1 MRPRIQLLS
10 PDLIGRI
17 LREAFELLM
26 SPGVRVGSAV
36 VELLR
41 SAGVKVDVA
50 AGFADNVADSDAVAH
65 IPESLVRQCL
75 ASAPRDFYLFNRQG
89 EKAVHY
95 GGDDVHFDPGSCCV
109 QMLDPDTLEARP
121 SETRDLVR
129 IVQVTETLPQ
139 FAAQS
144 TAVVCSDARSD
155 ALLSNGASNGNQA
168 PSAIGDLYRLFVV
181 LQHSDKPV
189 VTGSFSAAGLQGM
202 IDLLAADSGSPDKLR
217 QQPRA
222 IFDVCPSPP
231 LNWSDFGSH
240 NLLDLARAG
249 VPAEIVS
256 MPLAGGT
263 APVTLAGSV
272 TQHAAETLAGI
283 TLHQLAAPGS
293 PVVWGGAPAI
303 FDMRTGGAPMGAVE
317 TAMLN
322 MACAEIGKHLGLPTH
337 GYLVATDSKLV
348 DAQAGAESAR
358 SATLGA
364 LAGINMISG
373 AGMLESLACFSV
385 EKLVIDAES
394 IASAYRLARGIEV
407 RSNEVRSNEV
417 RDEVRGDAFG
427 DDARGEKIPRE
438 TLATAMFAQIGHS
451 GEFLKLKETR
461 ALFRQEQHLP
471 SPVIDRSARGS
482 EPARDVFTRART
494 RVDELVSKYR
504 KPSLSEDVLRK
515 FQAIVDREAD
525 RAAVEGTDSAK
536 NVGAAQ
542 TTK

>member
-1 MRPRIQLLS
+1 MRPRVQLLS
-10 PDLIGRI
+10 PELIGRI

-26 SPGVRVGSAV
+26 NPGVRVGSAV

-41 SAGVKVDVA
+41 SAGVEVGV
-50 AGFADNVADSDAVAH
+50 ADNDGVAR
-65 IPESLVRQCL
+65 IPESLVRRCL
-75 ASAPRDFYLFNRQG
+75 ASTPRGFCLYNRQG

-109 QMLDPDTLEARP
+109 QMLDPETLEARQ

-144 TAVVCSDARSD
+144 TAVVCSDA
-155 ALLSNGASNGNQA
+155 
-168 PSAIGDLYRLFVV
+168 PTAIGDLYRLFIV

-222 IFDVCPSPP
+222 VFDVCPSPP
-231 LNWSDFGSH
+231 LNWSEFGSH

-249 VPAEIVS
+249 VPAQIVS

-283 TLHQLAAPGS
+283 TLHQLAGPGS
-293 PVVWGGAPAI
+293 PIVWGGAPAI

-322 MACAEIGKHLGLPTH
+322 LACAEVGKHLGLPTH
-337 GYLVATDSKLV
+337 GYLVATDSKFV

-358 SATLGA
+358 SAMLGA

-394 IASAYRLARGIEV
+394 IASAQRLTRGIE
-407 RSNEVRSNEV
+407 
-417 RDEVRGDAFG
+417 
-427 DDARGEKIPRE
+427 ARGE
-438 TLATAMFAQIGHS
+438 TLATAMFAQTGLS

-461 ALFRQEQHLP
+461 ALFRQEQYLP
-471 SPVIDRSARGS
+471 SPVIDRGGDRSARGS
-482 EPARDVFTRART
+482 EPPADVFTRART

-504 KPSLSEDVLRK
+504 KPSLPEDVLRK
-515 FQAIVDREAD
+515 FQAIVNREAD
-525 RAAVEGTDSAK
+525 RAGVAAGLPK
-536 NVGAAQ
+536 N
-542 TTK
+542 

>member
-10 PDLIGRI
+10 TELIERI

-41 SAGVKVDVA
+41 SAGVDVGTATGA
-50 AGFADNVADSDAVAH
+50 ATNVTSGERVAH
-65 IPESLVRQCL
+65 IPEKLVRECL
-75 ASAPRDFYLFNRQG
+75 ASASPDFYLYDRKG

-109 QMLDPDTLEARP
+109 QVLDPETLEARS
-121 SETRDLVR
+121 SETRDLMR
-129 IVQVTETLPQ
+129 IVQVTEMLPE

-144 TAVVCSDARSD
+144 TAIVCSDAITVD
-155 ALLSNGASNGNQA
+155 GKVND
-168 PSAIGDLYRLFVV
+168 AIGDLYRLFIV

-217 QQPRA
+217 QKPRA
-222 IFDVCPSPP
+222 VFDVCPSPP
-231 LNWSDFGSH
+231 LNWSEFGSH

-272 TQHAAETLAGI
+272 TQHAAEVLAGI
-283 TLHQLAAPGS
+283 TLHQLARPGS

-322 MACAEIGKHLGLPTH
+322 MACAEVGKHLGLPTH

-348 DAQAGAESAR
+348 DAQAGAESGR
-358 SATLGA
+358 SAMLGA

-385 EKLVIDAES
+385 EKLVIDAEW
-394 IASAYRLARGIEV
+394 IASAQRLARGIEV
-407 RSNEVRSNEV
+407 PSEQVHDQEAS
-417 RDEVRGDAFG
+417 A
-427 DDARGEKIPRE
+427 
-438 TLATAMFAQIGHS
+438 TLATAMFAKTGLS

-461 ALFRQEQHLP
+461 SLFRREQHLP
-471 SPVIDRSARGS
+471 SNVIDRSARGS
-482 EPARDVFTRART
+482 EPPSDIIRRARS
-494 RVDELVSKYR
+494 RVDELLSKYQN
-504 KPSLSEDVLRK
+504 PSLPEEVLRE
-515 FQAIVDREAD
+515 FRAIVRREAD
-525 RAAVEGTDSAK
+525 RETDRAGVAAAFPSSSGD
-536 NVGAAQ
+536 
-542 TTK
+542 

>member
-1 MRPRIQLLS
+1 MRPRIHLLS
-10 PDLIGRI
+10 ANLIGRI
-17 LREAFELLM
+17 LGEAFELLM
-26 SPGVRVGSAV
+26 NPGVRVGSPPV
-36 VELLR
+36 VELLQ
-41 SAGVKVDVA
+41 SAGVEVGVA
-50 AGFADNVADSDAVAH
+50 ASDGVAR
-65 IPESLVRQCL
+65 IPEPLVRQCL
-75 ASAPRDFYLFNRQG
+75 ASAPRDFYLYSRQG

-109 QMLDPDTLEARP
+109 QILDPDTQEARP

-129 IVQVTETLPQ
+129 IVQVTETLPE

-144 TAVVCSDARSD
+144 TAVVCSDA
-155 ALLSNGASNGNQA
+155 
-168 PSAIGDLYRLFVV
+168 PSAIGDLYRLLVV

-202 IDLLAADSGSPDKLR
+202 IDLLVADSGSRDKLH
-217 QQPRA
+217 QKPRA
-222 IFDVCPSPP
+222 VFDVCPSPP
-231 LNWSDFGSH
+231 LNWSEFGSH

-249 VPAEIVS
+249 VPAEIVA

-272 TQHAAETLAGI
+272 TQHAAEVLAGI
-283 TLHQLAAPGS
+283 TLHQLAGPGS

-303 FDMRTGGAPMGAVE
+303 FDMRTGGAPLGAVE

-322 MACAEIGKHLGLPTH
+322 MACAEVGKHLGLPTH
-337 GYLVATDSKLV
+337 GYLVATDSKFV

-358 SATLGA
+358 SAMLGA

-373 AGMLESLACFSV
+373 AGMLESLACHSV

-394 IASAYRLARGIEV
+394 IASAQRLARGIEI
-407 RSNEVRSNEV
+407 RG
-417 RDEVRGDAFG
+417 DEVRGDG
-427 DDARGEKIPRE
+427 VRGE
-438 TLATAMFAQIGHS
+438 TLATAMFAQTGLS

-461 ALFRQEQHLP
+461 ALFRQEQYLP

-482 EPARDVFTRART
+482 EPPSDVFTRART

-504 KPSLSEDVLRK
+504 KPSLPEDVLRK
-515 FQAIVDREAD
+515 FQAIVEREAD
-525 RAAVEGTDSAK
+525 RAGV
-536 NVGAAQ
+536 AAALPRN
-542 TTK
+542 

>member
-10 PDLIGRI
+10 PELIARI

-26 SPGVRVGSAV
+26 NPGVRVGSAA

-41 SAGVKVDVA
+41 SAGDAVEVEVEV
-50 AGFADNVADSDAVAH
+50 ADNHGVAR
-65 IPESLVRQCL
+65 IPERLVQQCL
-75 ASAPRDFYLFNRQG
+75 ASAPHDFYLYNRQG

-109 QMLDPDTLEARP
+109 QMLDPETLEARP

-144 TAVVCSDARSD
+144 TAVVCSDA
-155 ALLSNGASNGNQA
+155 LLSNELYNDACNGKHA
-168 PSAIGDLYRLFVV
+168 PGAIGDLYRLFVV

-189 VTGSFSAAGLQGM
+189 VTGSFSAAGLEGM
-202 IDLLAADSGSPDKLR
+202 IDLLAADSGSPDRLR

-222 IFDVCPSPP
+222 VFDVCPSPP
-231 LNWSDFGSH
+231 LNWSEFGSH
-240 NLLDLARAG
+240 NLIDLARAG

-283 TLHQLAAPGS
+283 TLHQLAAPGA
-293 PVVWGGAPAI
+293 PIVWGGAPAI

-322 MACAEIGKHLGLPTH
+322 MACAEVGKHLGLPTH

-358 SATLGA
+358 SAMLGA

-394 IASAYRLARGIEV
+394 IASAYRLARGIELGSDKV
-407 RSNEVRSNEV
+407 P
-417 RDEVRGDAFG
+417 A
-427 DDARGEKIPRE
+427 E
-438 TLATAMFAQIGHS
+438 TLATAMFAQIGLS

-482 EPARDVFTRART
+482 EPASDVLTRART

-504 KPSLSEDVLRK
+504 KPSLSEDLLRK
-515 FQAIVDREAD
+515 FQAIVDHEAD
-525 RAAVEGTDSAK
+525 RAGVEEAESGN
-536 NVGAAQ
+536 NVGAAPA
-542 TTK
+542 TK

>member
-10 PDLIGRI
+10 PELIGRI

-26 SPGVRVGSAV
+26 NPGVRMGSAPV

-41 SAGVKVDVA
+41 SAGVEVGVA
-50 AGFADNVADSDAVAH
+50 NNVANNDGVAR
-65 IPESLVRQCL
+65 IPEPLVRQCL
-75 ASAPRDFYLFNRQG
+75 ASAPRDFYLYNRQG

-109 QMLDPDTLEARP
+109 QVLDPDTLEARQ

-129 IVQVTETLPQ
+129 IVQVAEALPQ

-144 TAVVCSDARSD
+144 TAVVCNEND
-155 ALLSNGASNGNQA
+155 A
-168 PSAIGDLYRLFVV
+168 PSAIGDLYRLLVV

-202 IDLLAADSGSPDKLR
+202 IDLLAADSGSPENLR
-217 QQPRA
+217 QKPRA
-222 IFDVCPSPP
+222 VFDVCPSPP
-231 LNWSDFGSH
+231 LNWSEFGSH

-272 TQHAAETLAGI
+272 TQHAAEVLAGI
-283 TLHQLAAPGS
+283 TLHQLAGPGS
-293 PVVWGGAPAI
+293 PIVWGGAPAI

-322 MACAEIGKHLGLPTH
+322 MACAEVGKHLGLPTH
-337 GYLVATDSKLV
+337 GYLVATDSKFV

-358 SATLGA
+358 SAMLGA

-394 IASAYRLARGIEV
+394 IASAQRLARGIEV
-407 RSNEVRSNEV
+407 S
-417 RDEVRGDAFG
+417 
-427 DDARGEKIPRE
+427 GES
-438 TLATAMFAQIGHS
+438 LATAMFAQTGLS

-461 ALFRQEQHLP
+461 ALFRQEQYLP

-482 EPARDVFTRART
+482 EPPRDVFTRART
-494 RVDELVSKYR
+494 RVDELVSKYQ
-504 KPSLSEDVLRK
+504 KPPLPEDVLRR
-515 FQAIVDREAD
+515 FQDIVDRETQ
-525 RAAVEGTDSAK
+525 RAV
-536 NVGAAQ
+536 AAAALPRN
-542 TTK
+542 

>member
-10 PDLIGRI
+10 PELIGRI

-26 SPGVRVGSAV
+26 NPGVRVGSAPA
-36 VELLR
+36 VELLQ
-41 SAGVKVDVA
+41 SAGVEVNDGVA
-50 AGFADNVADSDAVAH
+50 RL
-65 IPESLVRQCL
+65 PELLVQQCL
-75 ASAPRDFYLFNRQG
+75 ASAPRDFYLYNRQG

-109 QMLDPDTLEARP
+109 QMLDPDTLEAQP
-121 SETRDLVR
+121 SQTRDLVR
-129 IVQVTETLPQ
+129 IVQVTEMLPQ

-144 TAVVCSDARSD
+144 TAVVCND
-155 ALLSNGASNGNQA
+155 A
-168 PSAIGDLYRLFVV
+168 PSTIGDLYRLLVV

-189 VTGSFSAAGLQGM
+189 VTGSFSAAGLEGM

-217 QQPRA
+217 QEPRA
-222 IFDVCPSPP
+222 VFDVCPSPP
-231 LNWSDFGSH
+231 LNWSEFGSH

-249 VPAEIVS
+249 VPAEIVAV
-256 MPLAGGT
+256 PLAGGT

-272 TQHAAETLAGI
+272 TQHAAEVLAGI
-283 TLHQLAAPGS
+283 TLHQLAGPGS

-303 FDMRTGGAPMGAVE
+303 FDMRTGGTPMGAVE

-322 MACAEIGKHLGLPTH
+322 MACAEVGKHLGLPTH
-337 GYLVATDSKLV
+337 GYLVATDSRFV

-358 SATLGA
+358 SAMLGA

-373 AGMLESLACFSV
+373 AGMLESLACHSV

-394 IASAYRLARGIEV
+394 IASAYRLARGI
-407 RSNEVRSNEV
+407 
-417 RDEVRGDAFG
+417 DVRG
-427 DDARGEKIPRE
+427 E
-438 TLATAMFAQIGHS
+438 TLATAMFAQTGLS

-471 SPVIDRSARGS
+471 SPLIDRSARSS
-482 EPARDVFTRART
+482 EPPSDVFMRART
-494 RVDELVSKYR
+494 RVDELVSKYQ
-504 KPSLSEDVLRK
+504 KPSLPEDMLRE

-525 RAAVEGTDSAK
+525 RAGV
-536 NVGAAQ
+536 AAALPRN
-542 TTK
+542 

>member
-1 MRPRIQLLS
+1 MKPRVQLLS
-10 PDLIGRI
+10 AELIDRI

-41 SAGVKVDVA
+41 SAGVKVNNGVA
-50 AGFADNVADSDAVAH
+50 Y
-65 IPESLVRQCL
+65 IPEPLVRQCL
-75 ASAPRDFYLFNRQG
+75 ASAPSDFYLYNRQG

-129 IVQVTETLPQ
+129 IVQVTEMLPQ
-139 FAAQS
+139 FAAQA
-144 TAVVCSDARSD
+144 TAVVCND
-155 ALLSNGASNGNQA
+155 A
-168 PSAIGDLYRLFVV
+168 PSAIGDLYRLFVI

-189 VTGSFSAAGLQGM
+189 ACGAFSAAGLQGM
-202 IDLLAADSGSPDKLR
+202 IDLFAADSGSPEKLR
-217 QQPRA
+217 QQPRVVVE
-222 IFDVCPSPP
+222 VCPSPP
-231 LNWSDFGSH
+231 LNWSEFASH
-240 NLLDLARAG
+240 NLFDLARAG
-249 VPAEIVS
+249 VPAGIVS
-256 MPLAGGT
+256 VPMAGGT

-283 TLHQLAAPGS
+283 TLHQLAGPGS
-293 PVVWGGAPAI
+293 PIVWGGAPAI
-303 FDMRTGGAPMGAVE
+303 FDMRTGGVPMGAVE

-322 MACAEIGKHLGLPTH
+322 MACAEVGKHLGLPTN

-364 LAGINMISG
+364 LARINLISG

-385 EKLVIDAES
+385 EKLVMDAEW
-394 IASAYRLARGIEV
+394 IASAYRLTLGIEV
-407 RSNEVRSNEV
+407 GGKE
-417 RDEVRGDAFG
+417 
-427 DDARGEKIPRE
+427 ARGGGQ
-438 TLATAMFAQIGHS
+438 TLATGMFAQIGLS

-471 SPVIDRSARGS
+471 SNVIDRSARGS
-482 EPARDVFTRART
+482 EPRSDVFTRARA

-504 KPSLSEDVLRK
+504 KPPLSEDVLRK
-515 FQAIVDREAD
+515 FQAIVARETDREAGK
-525 RAAVEGTDSAK
+525 AGVLS
-536 NVGAAQ
+536 Q
-542 TTK
+542 

>member
-10 PDLIGRI
+10 AELIGRI

-36 VELLR
+36 VDLLR
-41 SAGVKVDVA
+41 SAGVEVNEGVA
-50 AGFADNVADSDAVAH
+50 R
-65 IPESLVRQCL
+65 IPQPLVQRCL
-75 ASAPRDFYLFNRQG
+75 ASVPQDFYLYNRQG

-95 GGDDVHFDPGSCCV
+95 GGGDVHFDPGSCCV
-109 QMLDPDTLEARP
+109 QVLDSETLEARP

-129 IVQVTETLPQ
+129 IVQLTEMLPQ

-144 TAVVCSDARSD
+144 TAVTC
-155 ALLSNGASNGNQA
+155 NEA
-168 PSAIGDLYRLFVV
+168 PSAIGDLYRLFIV

-189 VTGSFSAAGLQGM
+189 VTGSFSAAGLHGM

-217 QQPRA
+217 QKPRA
-222 IFDVCPSPP
+222 VFDVCPSPP
-231 LNWSDFGSH
+231 LNWSEFGSH

-283 TLHQLAAPGS
+283 TLHQLAGPGS

-322 MACAEIGKHLGLPTH
+322 MACAEVGKHLGLPTH
-337 GYLVATDSKLV
+337 GYLVATDSKFV

-358 SATLGA
+358 SAMLGA

-373 AGMLESLACFSV
+373 AGMIESLACFSV

-394 IASAYRLARGIEV
+394 IASAQRLARGIEV
-407 RSNEVRSNEV
+407 RGDEAANE
-417 RDEVRGDAFG
+417 
-427 DDARGEKIPRE
+427 P
-438 TLATAMFAQIGHS
+438 LATAMFAQTGLS
-451 GEFLKLKETR
+451 GEFLNLKETR
-461 ALFRQEQHLP
+461 ALFRQEQYLP
-471 SPVIDRSARGS
+471 SSVIDRSARGS
-482 EPARDVFTRART
+482 EPPSDIFTRART
-494 RVDELVSKYR
+494 RVDELVSKYQ
-504 KPSLSEDVLRK
+504 KPYLHEEVLRM
-515 FQAIVDREAD
+515 FQAIIDREAD
-525 RAAVEGTDSAK
+525 REASRADVAAELPGS
-536 NVGAAQ
+536 
-542 TTK
+542 

>member
-1 MRPRIQLLS
+1 MKPRIQLLN
-10 PDLIGRI
+10 PELIDRI
-17 LREAFELLM
+17 LGEAFGLLM
-26 SPGVRVGSAV
+26 NPGVRVGSAPV
-36 VELLR
+36 VELLQA
-41 SAGVKVDVA
+41 SGVKVDDGIA
-50 AGFADNVADSDAVAH
+50 R
-65 IPESLVRQCL
+65 IPESLVQRCL
-75 ASAPRDFYLFNRQG
+75 ASAPRDFYLYNRHG

-109 QMLDPDTLEARP
+109 QVLDPGTRQTQP
-121 SETRDLVR
+121 SQTRDLVR
-129 IVQVTETLPQ
+129 IVQVTETLAE

-144 TAVVCSDARSD
+144 TAIVCND
-155 ALLSNGASNGNQA
+155 A

-181 LQHSDKPV
+181 LQHSDKPL

-202 IDLLAADSGSPDKLR
+202 IDLLVADSGSLDKLR
-217 QQPRA
+217 QEPRA
-222 IFDVCPSPP
+222 VFDVCPSPP
-231 LNWSDFGSH
+231 LNWSEFGAH

-272 TQHAAETLAGI
+272 TQHAAEVLAGI
-283 TLHQLAAPGS
+283 AMHQLAGPGS

-322 MACAEIGKHLGLPTH
+322 MACAEVGKHLGLPTH
-337 GYLVATDSKLV
+337 GYLVATDSCLV

-358 SATLGA
+358 SAMLGA

-373 AGMLESLACFSV
+373 AGMLESLACHSV

-407 RSNEVRSNEV
+407 R
-417 RDEVRGDAFG
+417 GD
-427 DDARGEKIPRE
+427 
-438 TLATAMFAQIGHS
+438 TLATAMFAETGLS

-461 ALFRQEQHLP
+461 SLFRREQHLP
-471 SPVIDRSARGS
+471 SFVVDRGGHGS
-482 EPARDVFTRART
+482 EPASDVFMRARI
-494 RVDELVSKYR
+494 RVDELVGKYR
-504 KPSLSEDVLRK
+504 KPDLSPDVVRK
-515 FQAIVDREAD
+515 FQAIVDREGD
-525 RAAVEGTDSAK
+525 RAGVTADIPRT
-536 NVGAAQ
+536 
-542 TTK
+542 

>member
-10 PDLIGRI
+10 AELIGRI

-36 VELLR
+36 IELLQ
-41 SAGVKVDVA
+41 SAGVEVNDGIA
-50 AGFADNVADSDAVAH
+50 R
-65 IPESLVRQCL
+65 IPEPLVRECL
-75 ASAPRDFYLFNRQG
+75 ASVPRDFYLYNRRG

-95 GGDDVHFDPGSCCV
+95 GGDDVQFDPGSCCV

-144 TAVVCSDARSD
+144 TAVVCSDND
-155 ALLSNGASNGNQA
+155 A

-181 LQHSDKPV
+181 LQYSDKPV

-202 IDLLAADSGSPDKLR
+202 IDLLATDSGSAERLR

-222 IFDVCPSPP
+222 VFDVCPSPP
-231 LNWSDFGSH
+231 LNWSEFGSH

-283 TLHQLAAPGS
+283 ALHQLAGPGS

-322 MACAEIGKHLGLPTH
+322 MACAEVGKHLGLPTH

-407 RSNEVRSNEV
+407 RSDEVRS
-417 RDEVRGDAFG
+417 DK
-427 DDARGEKIPRE
+427 ARSEKVPRE
-438 TLATAMFAQIGHS
+438 TLATAMFAQIGLS

-471 SPVIDRSARGS
+471 SPIIDRSARGS
-482 EPARDVFTRART
+482 EPASDVFTRART

-525 RAAVEGTDSAK
+525 RAGVEGTESGND
-536 NVGAAQ
+536 VGAAQ
-542 TTK
+542 ATK